1 MSTLHPVDWIVIA
14 AYFGLIAGIV
24 VWVAKKQKKTT
35 DGYFLAGRELE
46 ERTRDHMSRS
56 SSVRLLS
63 RD

>member
-35 DGYFLAGRELE
+35 DGYFLAGRE
-46 ERTRDHMSRS
+46 
-56 SSVRLLS
+56 
-63 RD
+63 